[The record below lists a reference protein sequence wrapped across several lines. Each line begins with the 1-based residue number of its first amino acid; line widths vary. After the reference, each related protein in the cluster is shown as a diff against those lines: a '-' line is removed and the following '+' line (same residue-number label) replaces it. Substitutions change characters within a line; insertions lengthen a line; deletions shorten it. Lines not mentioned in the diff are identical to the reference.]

1 MKKITGIT
9 IARNEEALIGDC
21 LDSLAFCDEIFVIDN
36 DSSDK
41 TAEIAEAKGA
51 KVIRVTGSG
60 FARIRNEARR
70 HISSEWI
77 LYVDADERV
86 SKGLERE
93 VKEILSKEA
102 VRQNAFRLPRV
113 NFYLGNN
120 RWPKVEH
127 LERLFKTSCL
137 KEWYGELHESPSVA
151 GEIGDLRHPL
161 FHYTHRDL
169 SSMVRKTLAWSD
181 VEARLRLEA
190 GHPPM
195 YWWRFPRVMMGTFFD
210 WYIVQGGWKVGTVGI
225 IESLYQSFSIF
236 ITYAKLWEL
245 QKKKK

>member
-1 MKKITGIT
+1 METRRTCPPGIGPWVMN
-9 IARNEEALIGDC
+9 RSGIG
-21 LDSLAFCDEIFVIDN
+21 
-36 DSSDK
+36 
-41 TAEIAEAKGA
+41 T
-51 KVIRVTGSG
+51 
-60 FARIRNEARR
+60 RIREAYSHPPAIPKSIAAPLNR
-70 HISSEWI
+70 
-77 LYVDADERV
+77 
-86 SKGLERE
+86 ERE
-93 VKEILSKEA
+93 IRGILSKEA

-137 KEWYGELHESPSVA
+137 KEWYGELHESPSIV
-151 GEIGDLRHPL
+151 GEIGDLKHPV

-169 SSMVRKTLAWSD
+169 SSMVKKTLVWSD

-210 WYIVQGGWKVGTVGI
+210 WYI
-225 IESLYQSFSIF
+225 L
-236 ITYAKLWEL
+236 
-245 QKKKK
+245 